1 MPQHKLHGLFRS
13 LLLPDTATGDI
24 TPRDDG
30 QIFLRLDEQSGDVL
44 AGSNHNG
51 KALTGKA
58 EETPDGFRLNLK
70 QDEEDNLR
78 EQSGF
83 LVSEEDSS
91 GQKGLVLVGRY
102 TDTAKLL
109 EGTHPTLPPP
119 DGDPGQEQ
127 GTWVITKP

>member
-1 MPQHKLHGLFRS
+1 MAQHKLHGLWRS

-44 AGSNHNG
+44 QGSNHNG
-51 KALTGKA
+51 KSLTGKA
-58 EETPDGFRLNLK
+58 EETPDGLLLTLQ
-70 QDEEDNLR
+70 QDEEDNVR
-78 EQSGF
+78 DQSGF

-91 GQKGLVLVGRY
+91 GQRSLALVGRY
-102 TDTAKLL
+102 TDTPKPLD
-109 EGTHPTLPPP
+109 PTEPAPPAP
-119 DGDPGQEQ
+119 PGDPGQEQ